1 MFERETEVIIKTVV
15 EKLSQNK
22 GNNIS
27 LKDILAADIPSVLK
41 SFLHRDTENK
51 LQEELQNFYRNS
63 IFDFTNP
70 EVKYL
75 QDQMN
80 LLLIHNFKFDLNKLS
95 SRIDD
100 TVHLLINYLI
110 RPQWTLTNILF
121 VHADNVSVE
130 KIKLVLRL
138 FEPYQYM
145 REILEN
151 YLFNKNITSL
161 TRDEFKTIIW
171 KIDGEYLRR
180 RTGKEVANLLL
191 PVYTFFDYPK
201 NTGDNDLPIKAFI
214 KFFDDKGLITVN
226 PRLEGEIAQGKD
238 TIRHGE
244 LIAIL
249 EDIYNTLGSF
259 TVENPGPEE
268 NSEQKKIDN
277 DNSKNE
283 NSNTSDLS
291 KEQAKN
297 DFLISDSEKKRIIKK
312 IFKDDEK
319 SYNTTISALKRC
331 TTWKQASKIIDE
343 VLITYNT
350 DPYSNDAQK
359 FTSIV
364 MKQYYQNI

>member
-1 MFERETEVIIKTVV
+1 MIERETEVIIKTVV

-80 LLLIHNFKFDLNKLS
+80 LLLI
-95 SRIDD
+95 
-100 TVHLLINYLI
+100 HLLINYLI